1 MPTRKTARAD
11 ARSQTR
17 RYLDAL
23 PAASRKM
30 LMQIRGAVRAVA
42 PRAVEH
48 FSYGIP
54 GYRLDDEPLVW
65 YAAFS
70 QHVSIFPMTP
80 RIRAAHADALAGYEM
95 SKGTVRFP
103 LGEKL
108 PVTLVKK
115 LVKARAADARG
126 EAKAR
131 AAKKA
136 RRARA

>member
-1 MPTRKTARAD
+1 MPTRKTTRAD

-42 PRAVEH
+42 PEAVEH

-54 GYRLDDEPLVW
+54 GYRLDDRPLVW
-65 YAAFS
+65 YAAFR
-70 QHVSIFPMTP
+70 QHVSLFPMTA
-80 RIRAAHADALAGYEM
+80 RIRAAHAGALEGYEM

-103 LGEKL
+103 LDEKL
-108 PVTLVKK
+108 PVTLVRK
-115 LVKARAADARG
+115 LVKSRAAEARV
-126 EAKAR
+126 EAGTR

>member
-1 MPTRKTARAD
+1 MPTQKTDAAE
-11 ARSQTR
+11 ARSRTR

-65 YAAFS
+65 YAAFR
-70 QHVSIFPMTP
+70 QHVSLFPMTA
-80 RIRAAHADALAGYEM
+80 RIRAAHADALEGYEM

-103 LGEKL
+103 LDEKL

-115 LVKARAADARG
+115 LVKARAADARA
-126 EAKAR
+126 ESKAR
-131 AAKKA
+131 AARKA